1 MSELD
6 VNSTLIL
13 DVLREVELNWFSFVI
28 VLEPKFQKHGYSQEV
43 FDQFLC
49 DFAGQL
55 PNLGFSVDEFSLV
68 EQSRKAYLSEV
79 MQKEMRTQ
87 EIVQDVS
94 SDKDNDGDGGDE
106 ELDENKILGKLQGET
121 AG

>member
-1 MSELD
+1 
-6 VNSTLIL
+6 
-13 DVLREVELNWFSFVI
+13 
-28 VLEPKFQKHGYSQEV
+28 
-43 FDQFLC
+43 
-49 DFAGQL
+49 
-55 PNLGFSVDEFSLV
+55 
-68 EQSRKAYLSEV
+68 

-106 ELDENKILGKLQGET
+106 ELDENKILAKLQRET